1 MLLVQKENR
10 IITCF
15 SPFINIIHPSE
26 MSYIQKKFKH
36 VKKKTKPVF
45 WVNIFFFFLIYFWLH
60 WVFIAEHIL
69 VATSGG
75 CSLVV
80 VLGLNC
86 SGFSCRGAWALEH
99 GLCSY
104 GTWALLLQGMWGRP
118 RPRNKPMTLAL
129 AGGVLTSRPLKG
141 CYCKPCV
148 MPGFVIS
155 RGEDFN
161 PGSETRLDYLEP
173 FV

>member
-15 SPFINIIHPSE
+15 SPFIKIIHPSE
-26 MSYIQKKFKH
+26 MSYIQKKFKQML
-36 VKKKTKPVF
+36 KKNKTCDLGEYL
-45 WVNIFFFFLIYFWLH
+45 FFFFNLFL
-60 WVFIAEHIL
+60 A
-69 VATSGG
+69 A
-75 CSLVV
+75 
-80 VLGLNC
+80 LGLHCWAHSSCNKRGLLSGCGARTYC

-104 GTWALLLQGMWGRP
+104 GTWALLLQGMWDRP

-148 MPGFVIS
+148 MPGFVTS